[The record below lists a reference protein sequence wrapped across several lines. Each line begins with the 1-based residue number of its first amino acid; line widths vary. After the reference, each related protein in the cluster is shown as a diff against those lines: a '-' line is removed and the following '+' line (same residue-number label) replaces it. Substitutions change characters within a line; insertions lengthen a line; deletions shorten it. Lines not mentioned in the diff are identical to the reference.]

1 MIKIENLQTFGFESA
16 LRGMRNAMNSWHLQ
30 DFEKCGDE
38 IKIGPN
44 DMRLLLNLTK
54 AGESHRKVARM
65 MHIQMDVTAPL
76 YWWKDYDTYKVGTVA
91 NSCSTMHKIHAKEF
105 EVSDFATDYLDHC
118 GMTVLQCT
126 IEALNLYRDI
136 FNEDKTNKQAWYS
149 MIQLLP
155 TSYLQKRTLDINYE
169 VALKI
174 LIDRRNHKL
183 DEFRELCEYLLENV
197 PYMKEIYKAATDKQ

>member
-16 LRGMRNAMNSWHLQ
+16 LRGMRNAMNSWYLQ
-30 DFEKCGDE
+30 DFEKCGED

-54 AGESHRKVARM
+54 AGESHRKVLRM
-65 MHIQMDVTAPL
+65 MHIQMDITAPL
-76 YWWKDYDTYKVGTVA
+76 YWWKDYDTYKVATVA

-105 EVSDFATDYLDHC
+105 TLDDFATDYLDHY
-118 GMTVLQCT
+118 GVNVLRAT
-126 IEALNLYRDI
+126 IDALNHYRET

-155 TSYLQKRTLDINYE
+155 TSYLQKRTIDINYE

-174 LIDRRNHKL
+174 LMDRRNHKL
-183 DEFRELCEYLLENV
+183 DEFRELCEFLLENL
-197 PYMKEIYKAATDKQ
+197 PYMSEIYKAATEK

>member
-105 EVSDFATDYLDHC
+105 EVSDFATDYLDHF
-118 GMTVLQCT
+118 GMSVLHCT
-126 IEALNLYRDI
+126 IVALNQYRDI

-197 PYMKEIYKAATDKQ
+197 PYMKEIYKAATDK

>member
-1 MIKIENLQTFGFESA
+1 
-16 LRGMRNAMNSWHLQ
+16 
-30 DFEKCGDE
+30 
-38 IKIGPN
+38 
-44 DMRLLLNLTK
+44 MRLLLNLTK

-105 EVSDFATDYLDHC
+105 EVSDFATDHLDHV
-118 GMTVLQCT
+118 GMKVLLCT
-126 IEALNLYRDI
+126 IDALNLYRYK